1 MAVFKNSVPMWFFNI
16 HIQALTGLNIF
27 NVKGNYMEDKIIGRN
42 PVLEAVKS
50 GRSIDKILVKKG
62 RLEGSIVQIIKKAR
76 DAGIIVQETDH
87 NKLDAVAEGE
97 NHQGIIAYVSPYE
110 YKTVSDILNSA
121 RDKGEAPFVIIC
133 DKITDP
139 HNLGAILRTANCVG
153 AHGVIIPK
161 RNSVGLNSTVAKTAA
176 GAAEYT
182 PVAKVTNI
190 ASTIEELKK
199 EGLWIAAADMDGQE
213 MYKADLTGALGIVIG
228 SEGEGIGRLVKE
240 KCDFTVSI
248 PMNGDINSL
257 NASVAAGVLMYEA
270 LRQRKL

>member
-1 MAVFKNSVPMWFFNI
+1 
-16 HIQALTGLNIF
+16 
-27 NVKGNYMEDKIIGRN
+27 MEDKIIGRN

-62 RLEGSIVQIIKKAR
+62 KLEGSIVQIIKKAR
-76 DAGIIVQETDH
+76 DAGIIIQEVDH
-87 NKLDAVAEGE
+87 GKLEAVAEGE

-110 YKTVSDILNSA
+110 YKSVNDILNSA

-133 DKITDP
+133 DRITDP

-161 RNSVGLNSTVAKTAA
+161 RNSVGLNSIAVKTAA

-213 MYKADLTGALGIVIG
+213 MYKTDLKGALGIVIG

-240 KCDFTVSI
+240 KCDFIVSI

-270 LRQRKL
+270 LRQRNYERK